1 MPSVTVVAPGLLTT
15 VQDRGRWGWQAHGVP
30 VAGPMDPWAHRL
42 ANALVGNVPDSA
54 ALEITYE
61 GPDVRFDDARWVAVT
76 GADFDVTVDGCPVPA
91 ETPAAVAPGSV
102 LRFGAL
108 HRGARAYLAIAGGI
122 TVPPV
127 LGSRSTHMDSRMGG
141 LEGRALR
148 AGDCL
153 PLGDVP
159 TVQAPRGRGVA
170 PSGRQRATGA
180 TAWATLRVIAGP
192 EPARF
197 ESGVLAALESSTYRV
212 ESSSNRMGLR
222 LAGPRLS
229 VLDPAD
235 RLSEATPM
243 GTLQVPA
250 SGQPILLMA
259 DRPTTG
265 GYPVLATV
273 ASADI
278 GVAAQLRPGDAVRFV
293 PVSLEEALAALI
305 AIERPLMRLAPGAM
319 R

>member
-1 MPSVTVVAPGLLTT
+1 
-15 VQDRGRWGWQAHGVP
+15 
-30 VAGPMDPWAHRL
+30 MDPWAHRL
-42 ANALVGNVPDSA
+42 ANALVGNAPDSA
-54 ALEITYE
+54 ELEVTYQ
-61 GPDVRFDDARWVAVT
+61 GPDLRFDDTRWVAVT
-76 GADFDVTVDGCPVPA
+76 GADFDVTLDGRQVPA
-91 ETPAAVAPGSV
+91 ETPAAVVPGSL

-108 HRGARAYLAIAGGI
+108 SRGARAYLAIAGGI
-122 TVPPV
+122 AVPPV

-148 AGDCL
+148 AGDYL

-159 TVQAPRGRGVA
+159 AVQAPLGRGV
-170 PSGRQRATGA
+170 PPTGRQRATGA
-180 TAWATLRVIAGP
+180 TAWATLRVIPGP

-197 ESGVLAALESSTYRV
+197 ESGVLDGLQASTYRV

-222 LAGPRLS
+222 LVGPRVS
-229 VLDPAD
+229 VLDPGD

-293 PVSLEEALAALI
+293 PVSLEEALVALI
-305 AIERPLMRLAPGAM
+305 AIERSLMRLAPGVI

>member
-1 MPSVTVVAPGLLTT
+1 
-15 VQDRGRWGWQAHGVP
+15 
-30 VAGPMDPWAHRL
+30 
-42 ANALVGNVPDSA
+42 
-54 ALEITYE
+54 
-61 GPDVRFDDARWVAVT
+61 
-76 GADFDVTVDGCPVPA
+76 
-91 ETPAAVAPGSV
+91 
-102 LRFGAL
+102 
-108 HRGARAYLAIAGGI
+108 
-122 TVPPV
+122 
-127 LGSRSTHMDSRMGG
+127 MDSRMGG

-159 TVQAPRGRGVA
+159 AVQAPLGRGV
-170 PSGRQRATGA
+170 PSTGRQRATGA
-180 TAWATLRVIAGP
+180 TAWATLRVIPGP

-197 ESGVLAALESSTYRV
+197 ESGVLDGLQASTYRV

-222 LAGPRLS
+222 LVGPRVS
-229 VLDPAD
+229 VLDPGD

-293 PVSLEEALAALI
+293 PVSLEEALVALI
-305 AIERPLMRLAPGAM
+305 AIERSLMRLAPGVI